1 MKFKFVI
8 LVASAMLM
16 LSACGTEAAI
26 EKVEPSST
34 KESTAPV
41 KEDKKEEVKKE
52 EKKEET
58 KPTTEVFKPGDAVTF
73 NDLIITLNSVKDHKG
88 NDFQKPADGKVFKVV
103 DVTIENKGTKEAP
116 ISSILNTS
124 MVDSDGYKY
133 TIALA
138 TFVENQLDGSVPAGR
153 KLRGQVAF
161 EIPKNAAG
169 LEFIFSDP
177 FTKGQAIWNLQ

>member
-16 LSACGTEAAI
+16 LSACSTEAAI
-26 EKVEPSST
+26 EKVEPAST

-41 KEDKKEEVKKE
+41 KEDKKEEV
-52 EKKEET
+52 KKEET

-73 NDLIITLNSVKDHKG
+73 NDLIITLNSAKDHKG

-116 ISSILNTS
+116 ISSIINTS

-161 EIPKNAAG
+161 EIPKDAPG